1 MALLEKINGPKD
13 LKNLKIEELDK
24 LASEIR
30 EYMIDVLSRVGGHV
44 APNLGAVELT
54 LALHYV
60 FDSPKD
66 KIIWDVG
73 HQAYPHKILTGRRD
87 LLPTIRQ
94 FGGISG
100 FTKRDESPHDIFG
113 AGHASTSLSAALGL
127 ATARDLLGEKFHVVA
142 VIGDGALTGG
152 MAMEALNNI
161 GHLQKDMIVILNDNE
176 MSIAEN
182 VGAVSTHLSKLV
194 SAPAYFKFKEE
205 LRELLNKLPS
215 KKLCTRAQDLAKK
228 IKEGLKNLAIPTI
241 LFEEFGFE
249 YIGPLH
255 GHDIKLLINT
265 LDKVK
270 KAKGPVLIHI
280 LTKKGK
286 GYKPAEERTELF
298 HGLGPFDRETGEPIK
313 KPGPPRY
320 TKVYGDAIVELAE
333 KDKNIVAI
341 TAAMPLGTGLD
352 KFREQFP
359 DRFFDVGIAEQHAVT
374 FAGGLSLLGIKP
386 FVAIYSTFLQRAY
399 DQIIHDIALQKL
411 PVKFFLDR
419 GGLVGEDGP
428 THHGAFD
435 LSYLRVIPNMV
446 VMAPKDA
453 DEFRDMIYTAYKYD
467 RGPVAVRYPRDR
479 VPKEPEQNR
488 FREIPIGKWE
498 VLKEGK
504 EIAILAVGTMVN
516 TASKVVESLEKDG
529 ISPLFVNAR
538 FVKPMDSALLDEIS
552 RDFKVIITVEENT
565 VVGGF
570 GSGVLEELSKREFRG
585 KVKLIGIPDSFVE
598 HGARGKLLEVVG
610 LTEDGILKSIQNF
623 LDSVSR

>member
-1 MALLEKINGPKD
+1 MALLEKINSPED
-13 LKNLKIEELDK
+13 LKGLSYEELEH
-24 LASEIR
+24 LAGEIR
-30 EYMIDVLSRVGGHV
+30 EYMIDVLSKVGGHV

-60 FDSPKD
+60 FDSPRD

-73 HQAYPHKILTGRRD
+73 HQAYPHKIITGRRD

-113 AGHASTSLSAALGL
+113 AGHASTSLSAALGV
-127 ATARDLLGEKFHVVA
+127 ATARDLLGKKFHVVA

-161 GHLQKDMIVILNDNE
+161 GHLQKDMIVVLNDNE

-182 VGAVSTHLSKLV
+182 VGAVSNHLSKLV
-194 SAPAYFKFKEE
+194 STPAYFKFKEE
-205 LRELLNKLPS
+205 LKEFLSKLPS
-215 KKLCTRAQDLAKK
+215 KKLCKRAQDLAKK

-255 GHDIKLLINT
+255 GHDIKVLIET
-265 LDKVK
+265 FERVK
-270 KAKGPVLIHI
+270 KAKGPILIHV

-286 GYKPAEERTELF
+286 GYKPAEEKTELF
-298 HGLGPFDRETGEPIK
+298 HGLGPFDKETGEPIK

-320 TKVYGDAIVELAE
+320 TKVFGDTVVELAE
-333 KDKNIVAI
+333 KDNKVVAI

-352 KFREQFP
+352 KFREKFP
-359 DRFFDVGIAEQHAVT
+359 ERFFDVGIAEQHAVT
-374 FAGGLSLLGIKP
+374 FAGGLSLMGIKP

-428 THHGAFD
+428 THHGVFD
-435 LSYLRVIPNMV
+435 LSYLRLIPNMV
-446 VMAPKDA
+446 IMAPKDA
-453 DEFRDMIYTAYKYD
+453 NEFRHMIFTAYRYD
-467 RGPVAVRYPRDR
+467 KGPIAVRYPRDR
-479 VPKEPEQNR
+479 VPAEPENKG
-488 FREIPIGKWE
+488 FEEIPIGKWE
-498 VLKEGK
+498 VLREGK
-504 EIAILAVGTMVN
+504 DIAILAVGTMVLP
-516 TASKVVESLEKDG
+516 SLEVADLLEKEG
-529 ISPLFVNAR
+529 LSPLVVNAR
-538 FVKPMDSALLDEIS
+538 FVKPMDEEMLNKIAAEFD
-552 RDFKVIITVEENT
+552 VVVTVEENT
-565 VVGGF
+565 VIGGF
-570 GSGVLEELSKREFRG
+570 GSGVLEELAKRGFKG
-585 KVKLIGIPDSFVE
+585 NVKNIGIPDRFIE
-598 HGARGKLLEVVG
+598 HGARRKLLEVVG
-610 LTEDGILKSIQNF
+610 LTKEGIFKQIKETLN
-623 LDSVSR
+623 VGV

>member
-1 MALLEKINGPKD
+1 MALLEKINSPKD
-13 LKNLKIEELDK
+13 LKKLTYEELEQ
-24 LASEIR
+24 LAKEIR
-30 EYMIDVLSRVGGHV
+30 DYMIDVLSKVGGHV

-73 HQAYPHKILTGRRD
+73 HQAYPHKIITGRRD

-113 AGHASTSLSAALGL
+113 AGHASTSLSAALGI

-161 GHLQKDMIVILNDNE
+161 GHLQKDMIVVLNDNE

-182 VGAVSTHLSKLV
+182 VGAVSNHLSKLV
-194 SAPAYFKFKEE
+194 STPVYYKFKEE
-205 LRELLNKLPS
+205 LWEFLGKLPS
-215 KKLCTRAQDLAKK
+215 EKLSRRARELAKK
-228 IKEGLKNLAIPTI
+228 LKEGLKNLAIPTI

-255 GHDIKLLINT
+255 GHDIKVLVET
-265 LDKVK
+265 FKKVK
-270 KAKGPVLIHI
+270 KARGPILIHV

-286 GYKPAEERTELF
+286 GYKPAEEKTELF
-298 HGLGPFDRETGEPIK
+298 HGLGPFDKKTGEPIK

-320 TKVYGDAIVELAE
+320 TRVFGDTVVELAE
-333 KDKNIVAI
+333 KDDKIVAI

-352 KFREQFP
+352 RFRERFP
-359 DRFFDVGIAEQHAVT
+359 ERFFDVGIAEQHAVT
-374 FAGGLSLLGIKP
+374 FAGGLSLMGVKP

-411 PVKFFLDR
+411 PVRFFLDR

-428 THHGAFD
+428 THHGVFD
-435 LSYLRVIPNMV
+435 LSYLRLIPNV
-446 VMAPKDA
+446 VIMAPKDA
-453 DEFRDMIYTAYKYD
+453 DEFRNMIYTAYRYEE
-467 RGPVAVRYPRDR
+467 GPIAVRYPRDR
-479 VPKEPEQNR
+479 VPMEPLNR
-488 FREIPIGKWE
+488 EFEEIQIGKWE
-498 VLKEGK
+498 VLREGK
-504 EIAILAVGTMVN
+504 DIAILAVGTMVLP
-516 TASKVVESLEKDG
+516 AVEAAALLSQEGVHPFL
-529 ISPLFVNAR
+529 VNAR
-538 FVKPMDSALLDEIS
+538 FVKPMDAEILDRIVEEF
-552 RDFKVIITVEENT
+552 DTVITIEENT
-565 VVGGF
+565 VIGGF
-570 GSGVLEELSKREFRG
+570 GSGVLEELAKRGFKG
-585 KVKLIGIPDSFVE
+585 SIKNIGIPDKFIE
-598 HGARGKLLEVVG
+598 HGARKKLLEVVG
-610 LTEDGILKSIQNF
+610 LTKEGIFRQIKEYLN
-623 LDSVSR
+623 VGV